1 MGTRTQLKG
10 WRGLL
15 MAGVI
20 LAGHAEATIR
30 QGGGSRIIGTDFI
43 VELVT
48 VMTSVWVPAILIG
61 TLVAVLVGLGSG
73 YLRMSAGMSKLV
85 IIVLLGG
92 VGISGLL
99 SMLGLDSAVA
109 LIG

>member
-1 MGTRTQLKG
+1 MMSHIQYKVGMGVLLAVP
-10 WRGLL
+10 GLASEAWANIR
-15 MAGVI
+15 AGG
-20 LAGHAEATIR
+20 A
-30 QGGGSRIIGTDFI
+30 SRIIGTDFI

-73 YLRMSAGMSKLV
+73 YLRMSAGMSKLIV
-85 IIVLLGG
+85 IVLLGG

-99 SMLGLDSAVA
+99 SMLGLDTAVA
-109 LIG
+109 VIG